1 MPLERTLERELI
13 RKCREEGPRFY
24 EPLVRAYEGPAL
36 RVATGMLRDR
46 GTARD
51 AVQDAFLRAWE
62 GLDGFDAERPFAP
75 WFFRI
80 LRNRCRDL
88 ERQERA
94 REDREERAVEQTAAT
109 DGLGRDGRR
118 REERREAREAV
129 WAGLERL
136 DDGHREVLVLKELEG
151 FTYGEIAE
159 VLEIPEGTVASRLY
173 HARSALRGVLEE
185 MGVDYP

>member
-1 MPLERTLERELI
+1 MALERTLERELI

-36 RVATGMLRDR
+36 RVATGMLGDR

-62 GLDGFDAERPFAP
+62 GLDGFDADRPFAP

-88 ERQERA
+88 HREERA
-94 REDREERAVEQTAAT
+94 REEREERAVRETAA
-109 DGLGRDGRR
+109 DGAGRDGRR
-118 REERREAREAV
+118 RQERREAREAV
-129 WAGLERL
+129 WRGLERL
-136 DDGHREVLVLKELEG
+136 GDGHREVLVLKELEG
-151 FTYGEIAE
+151 FSYGEIAE

-173 HARSALRGVLEE
+173 HARSALREVLEE